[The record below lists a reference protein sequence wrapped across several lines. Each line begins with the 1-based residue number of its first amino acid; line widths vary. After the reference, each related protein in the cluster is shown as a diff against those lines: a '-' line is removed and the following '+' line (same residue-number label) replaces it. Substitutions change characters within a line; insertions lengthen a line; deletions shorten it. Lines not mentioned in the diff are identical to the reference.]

1 MAPYGLTYLGV
12 PDAHNWF
19 MNVEVDAEGGST
31 VLEPLSHAGDYIEL
45 RALMDVTVA
54 VSACPQ
60 DMNETNGFNPT
71 DLELV
76 VASP

>member
-1 MAPYGLTYLGV
+1 MAPCGLTYARV

-19 MNVEVDAEGGST
+19 MNVEIGADGAFV
-31 VLEPLSHAGDYIEL
+31 VKEPVSRAGDEL
-45 RALMDVTVA
+45 DLRVLMDAIVA

-60 DMNETNGFNPT
+60 DMNETNGFDPT

-76 VASP
+76 GNPR